1 MLNLWDKNV
10 AVNESGFMNFFP
22 VPREWGPR
30 RMARMGSIEKQN
42 MSVLGQQT
50 VGKEAS
56 VRCKTSEL
64 TFGRV
69 ELQVMVG

>member
-1 MLNLWDKNV
+1 
-10 AVNESGFMNFFP
+10 
-22 VPREWGPR
+22 
-30 RMARMGSIEKQN
+30 MGSIEKQN